1 MAVSDDIRVSKSVG
15 LDGNLFTSS
24 ISNDQLS
31 SEDFLKLMIE
41 ELKLQDPTSPMDS
54 SKMLQTQMQM
64 STMDVNIQMAK
75 SMKALQ
81 DSISNMTLT
90 NAMGFMDKKV
100 DAIVAKPII
109 GEDGEALKDSK
120 GNTITEKVKASFII
134 KSVRV
139 DEGETFLESFELIG
153 FQDRLGNVQTG
164 SIVDYDPQT
173 GQIKDEDGNFTDYY
187 IKLDKDGMF
196 ETSASGDIIITD
208 VNGNIKYPKFT
219 PEGETEERNLYSF
232 VGTDEIY
239 SENMSNVQYGDI
251 VKIY

>member
-1 MAVSDDIRVSKSVG
+1 MAISNDVRVNKSVG
-15 LDGNLFTSS
+15 LDGNTFTSS
-24 ISNDQLS
+24 VSNDQLT

-41 ELKLQDPTSPMDS
+41 EMKLQDPTSPMDS

-64 STMDVNIQMAK
+64 STMDANIQMTK

-81 DSISNMTLT
+81 DSIANMTLT
-90 NAMGFMDKKV
+90 NAMSFMDKKV
-100 DAIVAKPII
+100 DAVVDKPVI
-109 GEDGEALKDSK
+109 GDDGKALKDNR

-139 DEGETFLESFELIG
+139 DDGKTFLESFELIG
-153 FQDRLGNVQTG
+153 FQDRLGNKQTG
-164 SIVDYDPQT
+164 GIVDYDSKT
-173 GQIKDEDGNFTDYY
+173 GRIKDKDGNDTEYY

-196 ETSASGDIIITD
+196 ELNSSGKIVITD
-208 VNGNIKYPKFT
+208 VDGNVKHPKFT
-219 PEGETEERNLYSF
+219 PEGQTEEVDLYSF

-239 SENMSNVQYGDI
+239 SKNVSNVQYADI